1 MRVCILFFLFLQSTF
16 AMQVWEGKRILMAD
30 SLTSLVP
37 LSVEFESA
45 SYRAQITSSIGSG
58 RGNFSIQEN
67 TVTIMLDVP
76 IVEGGYPTLNNPYID
91 RIDQWFTET
100 KIKEYVLIQN
110 MSGLFTI
117 RENIE
122 VCHHFTNPQND
133 DFLSIDCHEDEI
145 EHIFPYDV
153 IKEVRKVSADIT
165 KGNLV
170 ALPTLY
176 RRYSLVEMGEE
187 KMVKTIVSPPGQAP
201 IVTLERNGKGQIVT
215 NLSDGARIIYTRL
228 ANQVGEQFVV
238 GEVFDKDG
246 KSLRLEKGILAVKDS
261 KTNLGS
267 LYGGF
272 DLIHTG
278 TNTLSSD
285 EIVLNFKE
293 NSVGMTS
300 YFFEDDSYQI
310 KFWSKEVQNDEVVLT
325 RWLSQDTGAWQPID
339 NANDFQKCI
348 TSETNCLDYSKRN
361 FQVLSVTNNKV
372 IVFRTIERR
381 SSPNQYSPF
390 EVISSGVQILQRQ

>member
-1 MRVCILFFLFLQSTF
+1 
-16 AMQVWEGKRILMAD
+16 MAD

-45 SYRAQITSSIGSG
+45 SYRAQVTSSIGSG

-110 MSGLFTI
+110 ISGLFTV

-153 IKEVRKVSADIT
+153 IKEVREVSADIT
-165 KGNLV
+165 KGNHV
-170 ALPTLY
+170 ALPTFY
-176 RRYSLVEMGEE
+176 KRYSLVEMGEG
-187 KMVKTIVSPPGQAP
+187 KMVKAIVSPPGQAP
-201 IVTLERNGKGQIVT
+201 IVTLERNGDGQIVT
-215 NLSDGARIIYTRL
+215 VLSDGAKIIYTRL

-246 KSLRLEKGILAVKDS
+246 RSLRLEKGILAVKDS
-261 KTNLGS
+261 KTNLAS
-267 LYGGF
+267 LSGGF

-278 TNTLSSD
+278 TNALSSN
-285 EIVLNFKE
+285 EIVLDFKE
-293 NSVGMTS
+293 NSVVMMS

-310 KFWSKEVQNDEVVLT
+310 KFWSKEVQDDKLVLT

-339 NANDFQKCI
+339 NAVEYQKCT
-348 TSETNCLDYSKRN
+348 TSEMICLDYSKRR
-361 FQVLSVTNNKV
+361 FQVLSVTNNKFV
-372 IVFRTIERR
+372 VFRTIERR
-381 SSPNQYSPF
+381 ASPDHYSPF
-390 EVISSGVQILQRQ
+390 EVISSGVQIFQRQ